1 MPGRVSAVDRRRA
14 ARARERQLQYM
25 HSFRE
30 EWRGR
35 EAQLVAAMRTHAGNI
50 RGVVDKVR
58 PIRADDCI
66 LEVGSGGCGLSFNFG
81 GDVVGIDPLADD
93 LRQLFPWQRDSKVP
107 TITAEGE
114 HLPFDDASFD
124 IVLSDNVI
132 DHAEDPQRIVN
143 EMTRVLKPGGVL
155 YFTVHVHHP
164 IYHLASRIYGAWR
177 TLGMPGEVTPFAD
190 HTVHLTPDAAKGLFK
205 KLPLRI
211 VSQTVDIEQTKRDVK
226 TIAPRHM
233 GDRLKRL
240 FYKNATIEVIAIRQD

>member
-35 EAQLVAAMRTHAGNI
+35 EDQLVAAMRAHAGNI
-50 RGVVDKVR
+50 RGGVDKVR
-58 PIRADDCI
+58 RIRADDCI

>member
-25 HSFRE
+25 HSFGE

-35 EAQLVAAMRTHAGNI
+35 EDQLVAAMRAHAGNI
-50 RGVVDKVR
+50 RGGVDKVR
-58 PIRADDCI
+58 RIRADDCI

-107 TITAEGE
+107 TIAAEGE

-177 TLGMPGEVTPFAD
+177 TLGLPGEVTPFAD

-226 TIAPRHM
+226 TIAPRHT